1 LRSTNLFKKNN
12 PAKKKARKRRWPGLA
27 KYYSELDKLRY
38 GSLGPASPVRK
49 IDPLT
54 GELVAIIPAK

>member
-1 LRSTNLFKKNN
+1 VFLAFYKPLQKEQPREES
-12 PAKKKARKRRWPGLA
+12 KRRWPGLA

-54 GELVAIIPAK
+54 GEVVAIIPAK